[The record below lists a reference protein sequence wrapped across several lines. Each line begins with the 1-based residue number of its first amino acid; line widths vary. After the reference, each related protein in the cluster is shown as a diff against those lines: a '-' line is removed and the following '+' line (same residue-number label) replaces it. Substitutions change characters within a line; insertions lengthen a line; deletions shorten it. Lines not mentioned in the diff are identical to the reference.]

1 MLTLVIHWV
10 DLFLYQV
17 YTIYV
22 NTILSMVNIKI
33 EGEKMSKG
41 IFITA
46 TGTDIG
52 KTFVTALIVKKLRDA
67 GLNAGYYKAALSGA
81 EEQPDGSWLPGD
93 AAYVAKISGMQEKG
107 EELVSYIYKTAVSP
121 HLAAMREGNPVE
133 LDKVKADFT
142 KAQAKYDYVTMEG
155 SGGIIC
161 PIRWDEQHILLEDVI
176 KAVGLG
182 TLVISNAALG
192 SINACVL
199 TIAYLRQKSIPVR
212 GIILN
217 NYDGSDFMQADNKK
231 MMEAITGVPV
241 LAEVKPND
249 TELDID
255 IEVLKSLYK

>member
-1 MLTLVIHWV
+1 
-10 DLFLYQV
+10 
-17 YTIYV
+17 
-22 NTILSMVNIKI
+22 
-33 EGEKMSKG
+33 MSKG

-93 AAYVAKISGMQEKG
+93 SAYVAKISGMHEQP

-121 HLAAMREGNPVE
+121 HLAALHEGNPVE
-133 LDKVKADFT
+133 LDKVKADF
-142 KAQAKYDYVTMEG
+142 AAASANYEYVTMEG

-161 PIRWDEQHILLEDVI
+161 PIRWDEQHILLEDII
-176 KAVGLG
+176 KAVDLG

-192 SINACVL
+192 SINACAL
-199 TIAYLRQKSIPVR
+199 TIAYLQQKGIPVR

-217 NYDGSDFMQADNKK
+217 NYDANDFMQIDNKK

-241 LAEVKPND
+241 LTEVKPNATD
-249 TELDID
+249 LDID
-255 IEVLKSLYK
+255 VEVLKKIYK

>member
-1 MLTLVIHWV
+1 
-10 DLFLYQV
+10 
-17 YTIYV
+17 
-22 NTILSMVNIKI
+22 
-33 EGEKMSKG
+33 MSKG

-81 EEQPDGSWLPGD
+81 EKQPDGSWLPGD
-93 AAYVAKISGMQEKG
+93 AAYVAKVSGMEEKP
-107 EELVSYIYKTAVSP
+107 ESLVSYIYKTAVSP
-121 HLAAMREGNPVE
+121 HLAALREGNPVE
-133 LDKVKADFT
+133 LGKVKEDF
-142 KAQAKYDYVTMEG
+142 AAASAKYDYVTMEG

-161 PIRWDEQHILLEDVI
+161 PIRWDEQHLLLEDLI
-176 KAVGLG
+176 KATGLG

-199 TIAYLRQKSIPVR
+199 TIFYLQQKGIPVR

-217 NYDGSDFMQADNKK
+217 NYDGSDFMQADNTK

-241 LAEVKPND
+241 IAEVKPD
-249 TELDID
+249 DAELNID
-255 IEVLKSLYK
+255 VEVLKNIYE

>member
-1 MLTLVIHWV
+1 
-10 DLFLYQV
+10 
-17 YTIYV
+17 
-22 NTILSMVNIKI
+22 
-33 EGEKMSKG
+33 MSKG

-93 AAYVAKISGMQEKG
+93 AAYVAKISGMQEKP
-107 EELVSYIYKTAVSP
+107 EDLVSYIYKTAVSP
-121 HLAAMREGNPVE
+121 HLAALREGNPVE
-133 LDKVKADFT
+133 LDKVKEDFAAA
-142 KAQAKYDYVTMEG
+142 KAKYDYVTMEG

-161 PIRWDEQHILLEDVI
+161 PIRWDEKHLLLEDLI
-176 KAVGLG
+176 KATGLG

-199 TIAYLRQKSIPVR
+199 TVFYLQQKGIPVR

-217 NYDGSDFMQADNKK
+217 NYDDSDFMQVDNKK

-255 IEVLKSLYK
+255 VEVLKGLYK

>member
-1 MLTLVIHWV
+1 
-10 DLFLYQV
+10 
-17 YTIYV
+17 
-22 NTILSMVNIKI
+22 
-33 EGEKMSKG
+33 MSKG

-52 KTFVTALIVKKLRDA
+52 KTFVTGLIVKKLRDA

-81 EEQPDGSWLPGD
+81 ELQPDGTWLPGD
-93 AAYVAKISGMQEKG
+93 AAYVAKTSGMTEKP

-121 HLAAMREGNPVE
+121 HLAALREGNPVE
-133 LDKVKADFT
+133 LDKVKADFAA
-142 KAQAKYDYVTMEG
+142 AQAKYDYVTMEG

-161 PIRWDEQHILLEDVI
+161 PIRWDEQHLLLEDLI
-176 KAVGLG
+176 KATNLG

-199 TIAYLRQKSIPVR
+199 TVFYLQQKGIPVR

-217 NYDGSDFMQADNKK
+217 NYDGKDFMQSDNNK

-241 LAEVKPND
+241 IAEVKPND

-255 IEVLKSLYK
+255 VEVLKGLYK

>member
-1 MLTLVIHWV
+1 
-10 DLFLYQV
+10 
-17 YTIYV
+17 
-22 NTILSMVNIKI
+22 
-33 EGEKMSKG
+33 MSKG

-81 EEQPDGSWLPGD
+81 EKQPDGSWLPGD
-93 AAYVAKISGMQEKG
+93 AAYVAKVSGMEEKP
-107 EELVSYIYKTAVSP
+107 ESLVSYIYKTAVSP
-121 HLAAMREGNPVE
+121 HLAALRESNPVE
-133 LDKVKADFT
+133 LGKVKEDF
-142 KAQAKYDYVTMEG
+142 AAASAKYDYVTMEG

-161 PIRWDEQHILLEDVI
+161 PIRWDEQHLLLEDLI
-176 KAVGLG
+176 KATGLG

-199 TIAYLRQKSIPVR
+199 TIFYLQQKGIPVR

-241 LAEVKPND
+241 IAEVKPD
-249 TELDID
+249 DAELNID
-255 IEVLKSLYK
+255 VEVLKNIYE

>member
-1 MLTLVIHWV
+1 
-10 DLFLYQV
+10 
-17 YTIYV
+17 
-22 NTILSMVNIKI
+22 
-33 EGEKMSKG
+33 MSKG

-52 KTFVTALIVKKLRDA
+52 KTFVTGLIVKKLRDA

-81 EEQPDGSWLPGD
+81 ELQPDGTWLPGD
-93 AAYVAKISGMQEKG
+93 AAYVAKISGMTEKP

-121 HLAAMREGNPVE
+121 HLAALREGNPVE
-133 LDKVKADFT
+133 LDKIKADFAA
-142 KAQAKYDYVTMEG
+142 AQAKYDYVTMEG

-161 PIRWDEQHILLEDVI
+161 PIRWDEQHLLLEDLI
-176 KAVGLG
+176 KATNLG

-199 TIAYLRQKSIPVR
+199 TVFYLQQKGIPVR

-217 NYDGSDFMQADNKK
+217 TYDGKDFMQADNKK

-241 LAEVKPND
+241 IAQVKPND

-255 IEVLKSLYK
+255 VEVLKGLYK

>member
-1 MLTLVIHWV
+1 MLTLVINWV
-10 DLFLYQV
+10 DLFLHQV

-93 AAYVAKISGMQEKG
+93 AAYVAKVSGMQEKG

-133 LDKVKADFT
+133 LDKVKDDFA

-161 PIRWDEQHILLEDVI
+161 PIRWYEQHILLEDVI

-199 TIAYLRQKSIPVR
+199 TIAYLRQKGIPVR

>member
-1 MLTLVIHWV
+1 
-10 DLFLYQV
+10 
-17 YTIYV
+17 
-22 NTILSMVNIKI
+22 
-33 EGEKMSKG
+33 MSKG

-52 KTFVTALIVKKLRDA
+52 KTFVTGLIVKKLRDA

-81 EEQPDGSWLPGD
+81 ELQPDGTWLPGD
-93 AAYVAKISGMQEKG
+93 AAYVVKTSGMTEKP

-121 HLAAMREGNPVE
+121 HLAALREGNPVE
-133 LDKVKADFT
+133 LDKIKADFAA
-142 KAQAKYDYVTMEG
+142 AQAKYDYVTMEG

-161 PIRWDEQHILLEDVI
+161 PIRWDEQHLLLEDVI
-176 KAVGLG
+176 KATNLG

-199 TIAYLRQKSIPVR
+199 TVFYLQQKGIPVI

-217 NYDGSDFMQADNKK
+217 NYDGKDFMQADNKK

-241 LAEVKPND
+241 IAEVKPND

-255 IEVLKSLYK
+255 VEVLKGLYK

>member
-1 MLTLVIHWV
+1 
-10 DLFLYQV
+10 
-17 YTIYV
+17 
-22 NTILSMVNIKI
+22 
-33 EGEKMSKG
+33 MSKG

-52 KTFVTALIVKKLRDA
+52 KTFVTGLIVKKLRDA

-81 EEQPDGSWLPGD
+81 ELQPDGTWLPGD
-93 AAYVAKISGMQEKG
+93 AAYVAKISGMTEKP

-121 HLAAMREGNPVE
+121 HLAALREGNPVE
-133 LDKVKADFT
+133 LDKVKADFAA
-142 KAQAKYDYVTMEG
+142 AQAKYDYVTMEG

-161 PIRWDEQHILLEDVI
+161 PIRWDEQHLLLEDLI
-176 KAVGLG
+176 KATNLG

-199 TIAYLRQKSIPVR
+199 TVFYLQQKGIPVR

-217 NYDGSDFMQADNKK
+217 NYDSNDFMQSDNKK

-241 LAEVKPND
+241 IAQVKPND

-255 IEVLKSLYK
+255 VEVLKGLYK

>member
-1 MLTLVIHWV
+1 
-10 DLFLYQV
+10 
-17 YTIYV
+17 
-22 NTILSMVNIKI
+22 
-33 EGEKMSKG
+33 MSKG

-52 KTFVTALIVKKLRDA
+52 KTFVTGLIVKKLRDA

-81 EEQPDGSWLPGD
+81 ELQPDGTWLPGD
-93 AAYVAKISGMQEKG
+93 AAYVAKTSGMTEKP

-121 HLAAMREGNPVE
+121 HLAALREGNPVE
-133 LDKVKADFT
+133 LDKVKADFAA
-142 KAQAKYDYVTMEG
+142 AQAKYDYLTMEG

-161 PIRWDEQHILLEDVI
+161 PIRWDEQHLLLEDLI
-176 KAVGLG
+176 KATNLG

-199 TIAYLRQKSIPVR
+199 TVFYLQQKGIPVR

-217 NYDGSDFMQADNKK
+217 NYDSYDFMQADNKK

-241 LAEVKPND
+241 IAEVKPND

-255 IEVLKSLYK
+255 VEVLKGLYK

>member
-1 MLTLVIHWV
+1 MLTLAIHWV

-133 LDKVKADFT
+133 LDKVKADFA

-199 TIAYLRQKSIPVR
+199 TIAYLRQKDIPVR

>member
-22 NTILSMVNIKI
+22 NTILNMVNIKI

-133 LDKVKADFT
+133 LDKVKDDFA

-161 PIRWDEQHILLEDVI
+161 PIRWDEQHILLEDVL